1 MTGTTKQ
8 KLLLL
13 ILLWGT
19 VLLYF
24 VLNGIMLS
32 LSLPFSTVMILLPLI
47 NVTLIVVWVLLKTYY
62 NKIKDDVE
70 GVHRSESVSDI
81 KISKYGAANAPTTY
95 VPDID
100 LDAETFMQIR
110 ESSSPLPVA
119 ILSQSL
125 GEYLVPGRII
135 NFHHSDDYGLML
147 KLEVVSATKT
157 RDQVVTKVK
166 VLN

>member
-8 KLLLL
+8 KLLLS

-32 LSLPFSTVMILLPLI
+32 LSLPFSTVLILLPLI
-47 NVTLIVVWVLLKTYY
+47 NIVILLIWVLLKTYY
-62 NKIKDDVE
+62 NKLKDDVE
-70 GVHRSESVSDI
+70 GVRRLENVADV

-95 VPDID
+95 VPDVD
-100 LDAETFMQIR
+100 LDTETFTLIR
-110 ESSSPLPVA
+110 ESSSARPVA
-119 ILSQSL
+119 IFDKSL
-125 GEYLVPGRII
+125 GEYLVPGRIV
-135 NFHHSDDYGLML
+135 NFHHSDDYGLL
-147 KLEVVSATKT
+147 LRLEVVSATKT
-157 RDQVVTKVK
+157 RDQIVTKVK